1 MYAVTA
7 ANSETGDV
15 LPMTKEDHDTY
26 IISVILTQYSHN
38 NGLKEFCKR
47 GEEAVVKELSSLKDM
62 DTFFPIDAET
72 LTKEQTVRAIS
83 SLLFLN
89 EKRDGTGKGRACAIG
104 TSQHAYIKKEGAV
117 SPMCI
122 TESVFI
128 TPMKDVMLQLLTCL
142 QPSFMQKLIKM

>member
-62 DTFFPIDAET
+62 DTFFPMDAET
-72 LTKEQTVRAIS
+72 LTKEQRVQTIS
-83 SLLFLN
+83 SPTFLKG
-89 EKRDGTGKGRACAIG
+89 ERDST
-104 TSQHAYIKKEGAV
+104 KK
-117 SPMCI
+117 
-122 TESVFI
+122 
-128 TPMKDVMLQLLTCL
+128 
-142 QPSFMQKLIKM
+142 